1 MVGGTAVAVYLIV
14 TNQDAIARH
23 LGFNF
28 ASTVALSL
36 VNVISTL
43 LVHMT
48 VVAEHWHPRQRTNVR
63 TPIKQTLQTIHG
75 ILIIPPDHNQLAC
88 MTTLM
93 GCVVAEKNNLMLVLH
108 GDR

>member
-1 MVGGTAVAVYLIV
+1 MVGGTALAVYLIV

-23 LGFNF
+23 LGFSF

-48 VVAEHWHPRQRTNVR
+48 VVTENWHPRQRTNVS
-63 TPIKQTLQTIHG
+63 TSIHQTNNT
-75 ILIIPPDHNQLAC
+75 DHSW
-88 MTTLM
+88 
-93 GCVVAEKNNLMLVLH
+93 
-108 GDR
+108 DSD